1 MARWSLALVTGA
13 SSGIGRAIAVQLAA
27 DGSDLILVARRRD
40 RLEEVAGELRA
51 AHGVHVDVL
60 PADVTDHDQLAHVE
74 DRLRTGHHPVDLLV
88 NNAGRGGQGRFAEVD
103 VDLHDTL
110 IRLNVVAPVR
120 LTHAALQQMVPRRFG
135 GVLNVSSIAGLQPL
149 PNVATYGSTKAYL
162 TTFSH
167 AVHEEVRR
175 QGVTVTNLLPG
186 FTRTEFH
193 ETAAIS
199 RSVVPSF
206 AWMSAEAVARGG
218 LDAVAAGRAEC
229 VPGLGYRLLSA
240 LSTVTP
246 KGVSRRVL
254 GAVMAR
260 G

>member
-1 MARWSLALVTGA
+1 MARWPLALVTGA

-40 RLEEVAGELRA
+40 RLEEVAAELRA
-51 AHGVHVDVL
+51 AHCVQVDVL
-60 PADVTDHDQLAHVE
+60 PADVTNHDELAVVE
-74 DRLRTGHHPVDLLV
+74 DRLRTGQRPVDLLV
-88 NNAGRGGQGRFAEVD
+88 NNAGRGGQGRFAAVD
-103 VDLHDTL
+103 VDVHETL

-120 LTHAALQQMVPRRFG
+120 LTHAALQQMVPRRSG

-149 PNVATYGSTKAYL
+149 PNVTTYGCTKAYL

-167 AVHEEVRR
+167 ALHEEVRR

-193 ETAAIS
+193 AVSAIS
-199 RSVVPSF
+199 RSIVPSF

-218 LDAVAAGRAEC
+218 LDAVAQGRAQC
-229 VPGLGYRLLSA
+229 VPGLGYRILSVVSS
-240 LSTVTP
+240 LTP
-246 KGVSRRVL
+246 KTLSRRVL
-254 GAVMAR
+254 GAVMTR